1 MKIELPSPR
10 EDGHPY
16 QNMNPAIFERKPT
29 SRYFAV
35 LRPTSGGS
43 PSFQICEC
51 DIQIKPYQESD
62 VNVMIVK
69 NADIPNPNI
78 FNRFPINVYPPER
91 TDERICEYTMRN
103 QDQSDIDI
111 RNVKYWRTNHYFIW
125 NEFEI
130 PVLDFTK
137 RFFLTRSFKR
147 LIPYNKTSEEMMRI
161 ANAYASLRD
170 LRIRQIEPSAVY
182 GFSGKVF
189 SIPPYVVEL
198 IVKDQIE
205 KNNCCSI
212 TMNTFSGMQ
221 TFGLTPCF
229 HLFEYEA
236 IERWMRTKSQCPV
249 CRKLALTVHKY
260 EIQRN

>member
-1 MKIELPSPR
+1 M
-10 EDGHPY
+10 HH
-16 QNMNPAIFERKPT
+16 NIFERKPT

-51 DIQIKPYQESD
+51 DIQTRPYLDRETS
-62 VNVMIVK
+62 VMIVK
-69 NADIPNPNI
+69 NADIPTPSI
-78 FNRFPINVYPPER
+78 VYRFPINVYPPER
-91 TDERICEYTMRN
+91 TDESIYEYTMRN
-103 QDQSDIDI
+103 EEQSDIDI
-111 RNVKYWRTNHYFIW
+111 RNVKYWRTNHFFFW
-125 NEFEI
+125 NEWEI

-147 LIPYNKTSEEMMRI
+147 MIPTNKNSEEMMRI

-170 LRIRQIEPSAVY
+170 ARIKKIDPSAVY

-189 SIPPYVVEL
+189 SVPPYVVEL

-205 KNNCCSI
+205 KNNSCPI
-212 TMNTFSGMQ
+212 TMTPFSGIQ

-229 HLFEYEA
+229 HLFDYEA
-236 IERWMRTKSQCPV
+236 IQRWMRTKSECPV
-249 CRKLALTVHKY
+249 CRKLLLSVHKY
-260 EIQRN
+260 QN